1 MCQNTFERSIG
12 VLFTPEALAAN
23 PFAPDIIKVAEGRK
37 KEKQM
42 REAEVRHLIE
52 LPLPVLE
59 ACLKR
64 FTAEEELDVD
74 RLKREYQEREA
85 LIENLLRVI
94 NSSSSSSSG
103 SSSPHAMPQ
112 VDGQAGDL
120 QRLRN
125 MTRRRRSWPPPGD
138 SAVVVRRESP
148 LAVRR
153 RGGRASGASGGPPR
167 ANHRQTVWIKPGD
180 EKGAR
185 SAGNSPK
192 LKSRSK
198 RVVDLV
204 TKEYRTSD
212 NGWL

>member
-85 LIENLLRVI
+85 LIENLLSEKRAARSSADETAAAAAAAVAAAGEAADSVQEEIVEGVI

-103 SSSPHAMPQ
+103 SSSPHAMSQ

-125 MTRRRRSWPPPGD
+125 MTRRRRSW
-138 SAVVVRRESP
+138 SAFPFSFIIR
-148 LAVRR
+148 
-153 RGGRASGASGGPPR
+153 
-167 ANHRQTVWIKPGD
+167 
-180 EKGAR
+180 
-185 SAGNSPK
+185 
-192 LKSRSK
+192 
-198 RVVDLV
+198 
-204 TKEYRTSD
+204 
-212 NGWL
+212 WLSFILFHFS